1 MSEMDLNIDNYSV
14 IDLENFFKVKSK
26 RYQVSDVEKRE
37 YEIREQLLSSGH
49 VNKKFKRDLI
59 IFLEEAKNRL
69 IQTLPQIA
77 PPTTIHSAAIL
88 DTLQVPRSAE
98 LPTSRTPFIIERPP
112 TQYINVQTSEYYQGV
127 MNPLNTRTITKYM
140 TVDTRFR
147 DRYTQC
153 SSSNFSI
160 NLQNRINKVVSMQLT
175 SIELPK
181 NFYSIAGA
189 YGNNFFFM
197 QVFQKIDGIG
207 YEYTRV
213 LVVPDGNYTDE
224 SLIDEINNIL
234 SPLDSSGNLLDIDD
248 AFSYIQFLLVAS
260 SDGSGPKKV
269 MVRLNPDYP
278 SIIST
283 IEEIVLNFAT
293 DINGNID
300 TRYILS
306 KLGWNLGF
314 IKMMY
319 DGCVKYMCEKIIE
332 PNAIKYIYLA
342 VDDYNKSVNN
352 TFMTA
357 FEENGLKPNVLARI
371 SMHGK
376 GYDNIIINDNYTIL
390 TEPRTYFGPVDIQRL
405 NITLF
410 DDYGRILNMNYS
422 DYSFCLKLVV
432 MYDL

>member
-14 IDLENFFKVKSK
+14 IDLENFFKLKSK
-26 RYQVSDVEKRE
+26 NYQVADVEKRE

-69 IQTLPQIA
+69 LQTLPQIA
-77 PPTTIHSAAIL
+77 PPTTIQKNAIL

-98 LPTSRTPFIIERPP
+98 LPTSRAPFIIERPP

-140 TVDTRFR
+140 TVDSRFR

-153 SSSNFSI
+153 SSSNYSI
-160 NLQNRINKVVSMQLT
+160 SLQNRINKVVSMQLT

-181 NFYSIAGA
+181 NFYNIAGS

-197 QVFQKIDGIG
+197 QLFQKINGVG
-207 YEYTRV
+207 FEYTRV
-213 LVVPDGNYTDE
+213 IVIPDGNYTDE
-224 SLIDEINNIL
+224 GLIDEINNIL
-234 SPLDSSGNLLDIDD
+234 APVDSSGNSVNIND
-248 AFSYIQFLLVAS
+248 AFSYVQFLLVAS
-260 SDGSGPKKV
+260 DDGSGPRKV
-269 MVRLNPDYP
+269 IVRVNPDYP
-278 SIIST
+278 SVVST
-283 IEEIVLNFAT
+283 FEEIVLNFAT
-293 DINGNID
+293 DVNGNID
-300 TRYILS
+300 TRFISS

-319 DGCVKYMCEKIIE
+319 GGDVEYISEKVIE

-352 TFMTA
+352 TFTTA

-376 GYDNIIINDNYTIL
+376 GYDNIIINDNNIII

-405 NITLF
+405 NIMLF
-410 DDYGRILNMNYS
+410 DDHGRILDMNYS

-432 MYDL
+432 MYDM

>member
-14 IDLENFFKVKSK
+14 IDLENFFKLKSK
-26 RYQVSDVEKRE
+26 KYQVADVEKRE

-69 IQTLPQIA
+69 LQTLPQIA
-77 PPTTIHSAAIL
+77 PPTTIQKNAIL

-98 LPTSRTPFIIERPP
+98 LPTSRAPFIIERPP
-112 TQYINVQTSEYYQGV
+112 TQYINVQTSEYYQGI
-127 MNPLNTRTITKYM
+127 MNPLNTRTITQYL

-160 NLQNRINKVVSMQLT
+160 NLQNRINKVVAMQLT

-181 NFYSIAGA
+181 TFYNISGS

-197 QVFQKIDGIG
+197 QLFQKINGVG
-207 YEYTRV
+207 FESTRV
-213 LVVPDGNYTDE
+213 IVVPDGNYTDE
-224 SLIDEINNIL
+224 GLIDEINNIL
-234 SPLDSSGNLLDIDD
+234 APVDSSNNLVNMNDP
-248 AFSYIQFLLVAS
+248 FSYIQFLLVAS
-260 SDGSGPKKV
+260 DDGSGPRKV
-269 MVRLNPDYP
+269 IVRVNPEYP
-278 SIIST
+278 SIAST
-283 IEEIVLNFAT
+283 FEEVVLNFAT
-293 DINGNID
+293 DVNGNID
-300 TRYILS
+300 TRYISS

-314 IKMMY
+314 IKMLY
-319 DGCVKYMCEKIIE
+319 EGDVEYISEKVIE

-357 FEENGLKPNVLARI
+357 FETNGLRPNILARI

-376 GYDNIIINDNYTIL
+376 GYDNIIINDNCTIL

-405 NITLF
+405 NINLF
-410 DDYGRILNMNYS
+410 DDHGRTLHMNYS